1 MLLEAAEGQA
11 KLTLKQEIPK
21 YIISKLGLNRD
32 PLAGMYIACSCMALS
47 SLLHS
52 LDFVVPVSF
61 LPLHTTMLGI
71 SVHTHTPCTDLR
83 RLPAQQCTL
92 TGSV

>member
-32 PLAGMYIACSCMALS
+32 PLAGMYIACCCMAL
-47 SLLHS
+47 
-52 LDFVVPVSF
+52 
-61 LPLHTTMLGI
+61 
-71 SVHTHTPCTDLR
+71 
-83 RLPAQQCTL
+83 
-92 TGSV
+92 